1 MTTNSNLENS
11 SDNIDIFGGD
21 EFVFTKIQNPDGT
34 TQIIGG
40 GYKVNSFFLQD
51 GIPAMTTFNNSG
63 LNNSGLNDSGLND
76 SGLNDSG
83 LNDSGLN
90 DSGLNDSGL
99 NNNSQQSGGK
109 VSSPF
114 ENLAVPAGLFY
125 INQKIPKNS
134 DLLAGDNHYK
144 KHEMLSDDIMDKL
157 FGLVEADKKRKRKT
171 RKHIGNLTK
180 GKTRKNL

>member
-1 MTTNSNLENS
+1 MYMTTNSNLENS

-51 GIPAMTTFNNSG
+51 GIPAMTTFN
-63 LNNSGLNDSGLND
+63 DSGLND
-76 SGLNDSG
+76 SGLNDS
-83 LNDSGLN
+83 S
-90 DSGLNDSGL
+90 LNDSGL